1 MKEYTQKDFEQEL
14 AEIIEIFTQNYD
26 DIFDPDGTKYF
37 LALDYVKK
45 RGIDT
50 QDVFALE
57 KLGDELDKKQMS
69 LLYQMKECLD
79 EFEKQKLK
87 DLFTQLSDIH
97 IGLLSLM
104 INRHEGEFLA

>member
-1 MKEYTQKDFEQEL
+1 MKYTHKDFEQEL
-14 AEIIEIFTQNYD
+14 YEIIEIFMQNYD
-26 DIFDPDGTKYF
+26 DIFDPDRTKYF

-45 RGIDT
+45 RGIDS

-69 LLYQMKECLD
+69 LLYQMNECLD

-87 DLFTQLSDIH
+87 DLFSQLSDIH
-97 IGLLSLM
+97 VGLLSLM